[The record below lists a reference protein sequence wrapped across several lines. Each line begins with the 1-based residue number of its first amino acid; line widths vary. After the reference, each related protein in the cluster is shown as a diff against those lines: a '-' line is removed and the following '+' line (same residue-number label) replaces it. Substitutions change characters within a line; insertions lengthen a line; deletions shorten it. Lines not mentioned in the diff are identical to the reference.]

1 MIRLGTISIKDE
13 TALAQKRDRILVL
26 AQALGF
32 SPVTSTRLATAVAEA
47 AGRIIR
53 EGQPLHLTAE
63 IDRSAGAPSLALEL
77 AAKQAGSLRSV
88 LQPGQVFDR
97 VDISRRGDGP
107 EHLRAVK
114 GLPDPEFR
122 PSARFIDSA
131 AEKFTQP
138 TLEEAVEAA
147 QKESAKLRAMIT
159 VMEEGVVF
167 ADAGN
172 MIVEV
177 NEYFCN
183 FVGKARQEIL
193 AKRIEDFHSGEIRE
207 RVRRLIASFRR
218 KPGSKPITTQ
228 RALGGAEVVLRF
240 QPIYRENRY
249 DGILM
254 NVSNVTK
261 LVEARREAEAAA
273 MAKSEF
279 LANMSHEIR
288 TPMNGVLG
296 MTELVLGTELTGE
309 QRKYLEMAK
318 ASGDAL
324 LALIDDILD
333 FSKFESGKM
342 ALDAIDFNLRVTL
355 EKTADTLAIKAYE
368 KGLELA
374 LHIRPDVP
382 TALIGDPGRL
392 RQVIVNLAG
401 NSIKFTE
408 EGEIVIRVELE
419 SASDDSVRLHF
430 RVSDTGIGIPE
441 EKLDSVFNRFEQVD
455 GSTTR
460 KYGGTGLGLSLSR
473 QFVELMKGRMWVE
486 SPGDC
491 RLKGL
496 PKNKTDHQPS
506 TINHQ
511 PKGGPGCTFHFTAA
525 FGRGRAEDSGISRRQ
540 LQQLAGMP
548 VLIVDNHRTNRILF
562 REMLAAWG
570 LAPAVA
576 VDGKEAVALCR
587 RALDAGN
594 PYRLVLLDMQMPGQ
608 DGFEIAKTIKETYS
622 EEDVKIILLSSIGQ
636 RGDAGRC
643 KEAGISGYLH
653 KPVKQSDLFDAITMT
668 LGLSA
673 KQTNTLITRHS
684 VHEARESLSI
694 LLAEDNA
701 VNQILAVKLLTSRG
715 HRVTVAGNGKEAVDA
730 WTKGDFD
737 LIFMDIQMPEMDGYA
752 ATRAIRNVEREAG
765 QTATLGTGHPGSR
778 IPIIAMTAHAMSGD
792 REKCLEA
799 GMDDYVSKPIKP
811 VELYRAI
818 DRAVRDSRSDKGKVR
833 IPPEKEPRN
842 FSPRTFDLASAMESV
857 LGKEDIFR
865 EIAGMFIE
873 KCPDYAAGIRE
884 AIAEKDGG
892 LLEKAAHGLKGA
904 VGNFGAGEAYE
915 LARNFERLGREGETA
930 KAAEELPKLDKALAD
945 LTSEMIRVLQGR
957 KNEGP
962 DR

>member
-53 EGQPLHLTAE
+53 EGQPLHLTAKIE
-63 IDRSAGAPSLALEL
+63 RRARTSSLALEL
-77 AAKQAGSLRSV
+77 AAKQVGSVRSV

-97 VDISRRGDGP
+97 VDISRRGNGP

-114 GLPDPEFR
+114 WLPDPEFR
-122 PSARFIDSA
+122 PSAEFIDSA
-131 AEKFTQP
+131 VEKFTQP

-147 QKESAKLRAMIT
+147 QKESAKIRAMIT

-172 MIVEV
+172 VIVEV

-183 FVGKARQEIL
+183 FVGKTRQEIL
-193 AKRIEDFHSGEIRE
+193 GKRIEDFHSGEIHE
-207 RVRRLIASFRR
+207 RVRRYVASFRR

-254 NVSNVTK
+254 NVSDVTE
-261 LVEARREAEAAA
+261 LVETRRRAEAAA
-273 MAKSEF
+273 VAKSEF

-288 TPMNGVLG
+288 TPLNGVLG
-296 MTELVLGTELTGE
+296 MTDLVLGTELTGE

-318 ASGDAL
+318 ESADTL
-324 LALIDDILD
+324 LTLINDILD
-333 FSKFESGKM
+333 ISKFESGKM
-342 ALDAIDFNLRVTL
+342 VLEAIDFNLRVTL
-355 EKTADTLAIKAYE
+355 EKTADTLAIKAHE

-441 EKLDSVFNRFEQVD
+441 EKLDSVFNRFEQVN

-460 KYGGTGLGLSLSR
+460 KFGGTGLGLALSR
-473 QFVELMKGRMWVE
+473 QFVELMEGRMWVE
-486 SPGDC
+486 SP
-491 RLKGL
+491 
-496 PKNKTDHQPS
+496 S
-506 TINHQ
+506 NHQ
-511 PKGGPGCTFHFTAA
+511 SEGGPGCTFHFTAA
-525 FGRGRAEDSGISRRQ
+525 FGRGRAEDSGIPRRQ

-548 VLIVDNHRTNRILF
+548 VLIVDDHRTNRILF
-562 REMLAAWG
+562 REMLATWG

-576 VDGKEAVALCR
+576 VDRKEAVGLCR

-594 PYRLVLLDMQMPGQ
+594 PYRLVLLDMKMPGQ
-608 DGFEIAKTIKETYS
+608 DGFEIATTIKETYS

-643 KEAGISGYLH
+643 REAGISGYLH
-653 KPVKQSDLFDAITMT
+653 KPVKQSDLFDAVTMT
-668 LGLSA
+668 LGLSS
-673 KQTNTLITRHS
+673 KQTDTLITGHS
-684 VHEARESLSI
+684 VHDDRESLAI

-701 VNQILAVKLLTSRG
+701 VNQTLAVALLESRG
-715 HRVTVAGNGKEAVDA
+715 HRVTVASNGKEAVNA
-730 WTKGDFD
+730 CKKAYFD
-737 LIFMDIQMPEMDGYA
+737 LILMDVQMPEMDGFE
-752 ATRAIRNVEREAG
+752 ATRAIRNLERG
-765 QTATLGTGHPGSR
+765 RQTSGGVNQAKQTPTANQSTIINRQSSIQR
-778 IPIIAMTAHAMSGD
+778 IPIVAMTAHAMKGD
-792 REKCLEA
+792 REKCLDA

-811 VELYRAI
+811 DALYRAI
-818 DRAVRDSRSDKGKVR
+818 DRVAPKPRRERVKNR
-833 IPPEKEPRN
+833 PEPAPESTT
-842 FSPRTFDLASAMESV
+842 FSPRTFDFSGAMETV
-857 LGKEDIFR
+857 LGNEDLFR

-873 KCPDYAAGIRE
+873 RCSDYVARIRE
-884 AIAEKDGG
+884 GIAGNDAGA
-892 LLEKAAHGLKGA
+892 LESAAHSLKGA
-904 VGNFGAGEAYE
+904 VGNFDAEEAYE
-915 LARNFERLGREGETA
+915 LAYHLEKLGKEGKIENASEKLPGLERALDELTGE
-930 KAAEELPKLDKALAD
+930 
-945 LTSEMIRVLQGR
+945 MRRVLQEM
-957 KNEGP
+957 KK
-962 DR
+962 